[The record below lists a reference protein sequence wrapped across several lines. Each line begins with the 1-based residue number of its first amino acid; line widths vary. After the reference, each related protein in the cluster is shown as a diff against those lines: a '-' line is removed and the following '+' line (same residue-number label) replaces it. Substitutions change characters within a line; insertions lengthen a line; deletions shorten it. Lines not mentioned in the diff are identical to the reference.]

1 MVNIH
6 MRQPA
11 VTRGARLQEASAAV
25 VMMHGRDR
33 NVEDILSIADR
44 IDLTNVH
51 YVAPQA
57 DAYSWYPGR
66 FMDDLAVNES
76 YLQAA
81 MECYNYHVHNLVSAG
96 IPLSRL
102 VLLGFSQGACVTAEY
117 AIRHAKRYGGVIVY
131 TGALI
136 GPDEGDW
143 NYGGDF
149 AGTPVFFG
157 SSDVDSWIPEYRVQH
172 AANLLHERG
181 ADVTKRIYPGMG
193 HIVSDDEVEFARQL
207 ILKIQAMSA

>member
-1 MVNIH
+1 MNIH

-44 IDLTNVH
+44 IGLPSVH

-57 DAYSWYPGR
+57 EAYSWYPGR
-66 FMDDLAVNES
+66 FMDRLAVNES
-76 YLQAA
+76 HLQSAL
-81 MECYNYHVHNLVSAG
+81 ECYNFHVHSLVSGG
-96 IPLSRL
+96 IPLHRL

-117 AIRHAKRYGGVIVY
+117 AIRHARRYGGVIIY

-149 AGTPVFFG
+149 VGTPVFCG
-157 SSDVDSWIPEYRVQH
+157 SSDVDGWIPEYRVH
-172 AANLLHERG
+172 HTANLLQERG
-181 ADVTKRIYPGMG
+181 ADVTTRIYPGMG
-193 HIVSDDEVEFARQL
+193 HIVSDDEVAFARQL
-207 ILKIQAMSA
+207 IEKIQTMPA